1 MTTPHVRQAVL
12 DDLDDLAPMFNEF
25 RIFQGKGPDPA
36 GARQFLLDRFNH
48 AESVLFIA
56 HADGA
61 PAGFA
66 QLYPSFSSTAMAR
79 VFILNDLYVR
89 DNGRR
94 RGVATGLLAAV
105 EAFAWASGAV
115 RVTLN
120 VARTNTSGQALYA
133 ARGWQQDQEFFM
145 YHRFG
150 LSAGFAPFPAVT
162 VPGAPIVE
170 RTRRETK

>member
-1 MTTPHVRQAVL
+1 MMTANAATPMTTPHVRQAVL
-12 DDLDDLAPMFNEF
+12 DDLDDLALMFNAF
-25 RIFQGKGPDPA
+25 RVFQGKGPDLA

-56 HADGA
+56 HVDGA

-79 VFILNDLYVR
+79 VFILNDLFVR

-94 RGVATGLLAAV
+94 QGVATRLLAAV
-105 EAFAWASGAV
+105 EAFAWAFGAV

-120 VARTNTSGQALYA
+120 VVRTNTSGQALYE
-133 ARGWQQDQEFFM
+133 ARGWQQDQEFHM

-150 LSAGFAPFPAVT
+150 PPAAPGPADT
-162 VPGAPIVE
+162 G
-170 RTRRETK
+170 